1 MKSNR
6 DESLVNFLKQNQPI
20 PPAASPNAED
30 ALFALIDADMTP
42 ARSPKLKRKNK
53 KVIWLIPTA
62 IAAGLTIM
70 WGRYQSDV
78 LSPQLVEQDQEPPV
92 LTADQS
98 DLSADED
105 LEAYLETAWGDPL
118 TDSDLSGGD
127 FGYAELMSAP

>member
-6 DESLVNFLKQNQPI
+6 DESLVNFLKQKQPM
-20 PPAASPNAED
+20 PPAANPDAEES
-30 ALFALIDADMTP
+30 LFALIDADTTL
-42 ARSPKLKRKNK
+42 ARSLKRKPNK

-62 IAAGLTIM
+62 IAAGLTIT
-70 WGRYQSDV
+70 WGRYQSNV
-78 LSPQLVEQDQEPPV
+78 LSPQWADQSQEPPV

-105 LEAYLETAWGDPL
+105 LELYLETAWGDPF

-127 FGYAELMSAP
+127 LGYAELISAP